1 MASYRQ
7 RGCTCKPEKKRC
19 TCGATWEF
27 RISVT
32 DPATGKRIQPGDS
45 GFATKAE
52 AKLAAAELKLKY
64 QNGLLSAEAKD
75 ETVGSFVR
83 KFIENVLSTKI
94 EETSYDL
101 RIKLFNSHIV
111 PNLGKLKIKTLTP
124 MQVQNFIN
132 ILIDEGNSAGHV
144 VNVVNLL
151 GQAMKTAVQWGYIV
165 RNPVSFVSKP
175 KLKQSKITVWS
186 KEQFQHFLN
195 NTKESKC
202 YAFYLIGLST
212 GMRPG
217 EILGLDWTR
226 VDFERKIIRVERTLA
241 RTKEKGLFIK
251 ETPKNNSSRRTIPI
265 PDNLVKYLKKYKL
278 AQKPNKYNLVFP
290 GFRTDLCYVAVVN
303 EKLQHDIKRCN
314 LPHITPHDLR
324 HTHATFLL
332 SPEPF
337 GLGQNV
343 KIVSERLGHSKTST
357 TLNTYA
363 HVLPTMQEHVSDLL
377 NDYIIL

>member
-1 MASYRQ
+1 MPSFRQ
-7 RGCTCKPEKKRC
+7 RGCKCKADKKRC
-19 TCGATWEF
+19 TCGALWEF

-45 GFATKAE
+45 GFKTKKEAE
-52 AKLAAAELKLKY
+52 LAAAELEIKY
-64 QNGLLSAEAKD
+64 QSGLLSTEAKD
-75 ETVGSFVR
+75 ETVESFVGKYIR
-83 KFIENVLSTKI
+83 NVLSTKI

-101 RIKLFNSHIV
+101 RLQLYNLHIV
-111 PNLGKLKIKTLTP
+111 PEIGKLKIKSLTP
-124 MQVQNFIN
+124 MQVQHFIN
-132 ILIDEGNSAGHV
+132 DMLSRDLSAGHV

-151 GQAMKTAVQWGYIV
+151 GQAMKTAVEWGYIV
-165 RNPVSFVSKP
+165 RNPVSFASKP

-186 KEQFQHFLN
+186 KEQFQHFLSQ
-195 NTKESKC
+195 TKKSDC
-202 YAFYLIGLST
+202 YPYYLLALST

-217 EILGLDWTR
+217 EILGLDWSR
-226 VDFERKIIRVERTLA
+226 VDLDKKLVRVERTLA
-241 RTKEKGLFIK
+241 RTKLKGLFIK

-265 PDNLVKYLKKYKL
+265 PDNLVSYLKKYKL

-290 GFRTDLCYVAVVN
+290 GFRTDMCYVAVVN
-303 EKLQHDIKRCN
+303 EKMKRDIERCE
-314 LPHITPHDLR
+314 LPMITPHDLR

-377 NDYIIL
+377 NDFIIL

>member
-1 MASYRQ
+1 MASFRQ
-7 RGCTCKPEKKRC
+7 RGCICSPDKKRC

-32 DPATGKRIQPGDS
+32 DPATGKRVQPTGS
-45 GFATKAE
+45 GYKTKKEAE
-52 AKLAAAELKLKY
+52 LAAAELEIKY
-64 QNGLLSAEAKD
+64 QSGLLSSEAKD
-75 ETVGSFVR
+75 ETVESFVR
-83 KFIENVLSTKI
+83 KYIENVLSTKI

-101 RIKLFNSHIV
+101 RIKLFNSYIAPHI
-111 PNLGKLKIKTLTP
+111 GKLKIKSLTP

-132 ILIDEGNSAGHV
+132 ALIKEGKSAGHV
-144 VNVVNLL
+144 VNIINLL
-151 GQAMKTAVQWGYIV
+151 GQAMKTAEEWGYIV
-165 RNPVSFVSKP
+165 RSPVSLVSKP
-175 KLKQSKITVWS
+175 KLKQKKITVWS
-186 KEQFQHFLN
+186 KEQFQYFLN
-195 NTKESKC
+195 NTKDSKC
-202 YAFYLIGLST
+202 YSFYLLGLST

-217 EILGLDWTR
+217 EILGLDWSR

-241 RTKEKGLFIK
+241 RTKERGLFIK

-265 PDNLVKYLKKYKL
+265 PDNLSNYLKRYKL
-278 AQKPNKYNLVFP
+278 SQQPNKYNLVFP

-303 EKLQHDIKRCN
+303 EIMQRDIERCG
-314 LPHITPHDLR
+314 LPRITPHDLR

-377 NDYIIL
+377 NDYICL